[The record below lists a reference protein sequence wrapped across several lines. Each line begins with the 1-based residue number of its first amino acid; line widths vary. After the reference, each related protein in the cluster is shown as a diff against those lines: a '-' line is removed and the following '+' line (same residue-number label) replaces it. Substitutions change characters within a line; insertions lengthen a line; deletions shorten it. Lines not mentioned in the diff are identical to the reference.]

1 MLRTERAVSPSTG
14 TVTMV
19 LVDDRTYEIHPEAR
33 DFSLHLQARGRSPH
47 TRRNYLPRV
56 GRYLNWC
63 STRGTDWRTAALGDL
78 AWYKLS
84 LEQTPV
90 RDTQQLPTGKTVN
103 AHLSTVCEFLRFCAA
118 QGYIPQEVA
127 ERLVEPRLLHHAPRG
142 YQRGE
147 HGEHSTIRAR
157 ILKAPEIEEA
167 PATLTAEQSQHIVAA
182 ARTARDRLLLC
193 VLLASGLRI
202 GEALGLRREDMHL
215 LPNATHLGCTHRGA
229 HLHVRPR
236 QDNINGA
243 RTKSGRSRVVPLGA
257 ECVHRYR
264 DHRAERDTVPGAASS
279 DYVFVNLTGPH
290 VARPMTYSNAKQI
303 IERIG
308 NRCGFRARP
317 HMMRHTAAT
326 RWIRSG
332 VDPDVVQTLLGHVS
346 SASTAVYLHATDED
360 LRTAVE
366 LAAAGSGR

>member
-1 MLRTERAVSPSTG
+1 MLRTERAESPSTG

-47 TRRNYLPRV
+47 TRRNYLPQV

-90 RDTQQLPTGKTVN
+90 RDTQQLPTGKTAN
-103 AHLSTVCEFLRFCAA
+103 AHLSTVCEFLRFSAA

-167 PATLTAEQSQHIVAA
+167 PATLTA
-182 ARTARDRLLLC
+182 
-193 VLLASGLRI
+193 
-202 GEALGLRREDMHL
+202 
-215 LPNATHLGCTHRGA
+215 
-229 HLHVRPR
+229 
-236 QDNINGA
+236 
-243 RTKSGRSRVVPLGA
+243 
-257 ECVHRYR
+257 
-264 DHRAERDTVPGAASS
+264 
-279 DYVFVNLTGPH
+279 
-290 VARPMTYSNAKQI
+290 
-303 IERIG
+303 
-308 NRCGFRARP
+308 
-317 HMMRHTAAT
+317 
-326 RWIRSG
+326 
-332 VDPDVVQTLLGHVS
+332 
-346 SASTAVYLHATDED
+346 
-360 LRTAVE
+360 
-366 LAAAGSGR
+366 